1 MLMGILILFIIP
13 FLHTGWCSR
22 LAMYPLS
29 QFLFWGLVSVFFML
43 TIGGM
48 HPVDYPWDVVGK
60 LLTVVYF
67 WLIIL
72 VPLTTGL

>member
-1 MLMGILILFIIP
+1 
-13 FLHTGWCSR
+13 
-22 LAMYPLS
+22 
-29 QFLFWGLVSVFFML
+29 ML